1 MSLFPNFPQNFA
13 ERQNAE
19 LAKMRQ
25 ECAKLTKEVGEKTE
39 SLLATENIRKGLEA
53 KVSAAEK
60 QLSLLQ
66 VGPGL
71 WGLITSLSKQTESWL
86 AFLMDALFF
95 PFLPVISTYLYFSHC
110 SLVKLPI
117 GLAQSANLV
126 LSTLQASNG
135 LSTQGLVLSLIAQ

>member
-1 MSLFPNFPQNFA
+1 MSLSCFVFFVFFLFPRFSLNSA

-25 ECAKLTKEVGEKTE
+25 ECAKLNKEVGEKTE

-71 WGLITSLSKQTESWL
+71 PGLITSLQKHTKS
-86 AFLMDALFF
+86 
-95 PFLPVISTYLYFSHC
+95 
-110 SLVKLPI
+110 
-117 GLAQSANLV
+117 
-126 LSTLQASNG
+126 
-135 LSTQGLVLSLIAQ
+135 

>member
-1 MSLFPNFPQNFA
+1 MSLFFHISLSLNSA

-25 ECAKLTKEVGEKTE
+25 ECVKLTKEVGEKTE

-53 KVSAAEK
+53 KASAAEK

-71 WGLITSLSKQTESWL
+71 WGLITSL
-86 AFLMDALFF
+86 
-95 PFLPVISTYLYFSHC
+95 
-110 SLVKLPI
+110 
-117 GLAQSANLV
+117 
-126 LSTLQASNG
+126 
-135 LSTQGLVLSLIAQ
+135 

>member
-1 MSLFPNFPQNFA
+1 MAAVSVTTRTESRLILRQAATAVSCLFFSTSLSLNSA

-25 ECAKLTKEVGEKTE
+25 ECVKLTKEVGEKTE

-53 KVSAAEK
+53 KASAAEK

-71 WGLITSLSKQTESWL
+71 WGLITSL
-86 AFLMDALFF
+86 
-95 PFLPVISTYLYFSHC
+95 
-110 SLVKLPI
+110 
-117 GLAQSANLV
+117 
-126 LSTLQASNG
+126 
-135 LSTQGLVLSLIAQ
+135 